1 MIALGV
7 AARWLHLAA
16 GLGLVGLVTA
26 TLLVGRRDRPTV
38 LAWEARTLRWARA
51 LAGLVLVTGLVTLAH
66 QSAVVT
72 GRPGAALEVG
82 EWARLLGHSRFGSVW
97 LVRHGVLLLLAALLL
112 LREREES
119 VADRLALRGEAWLL
133 AGVAAAAMAWAGH
146 AAAVEGVGLP
156 AALLDALHLLAAGA
170 WLGALLPLAALLRAA
185 ARAEGADARPFAVL
199 AVRAFSRLAM
209 TLMIVLVAT
218 GLANTWFQVGSVPAL
233 VGTSYGWLLLAK
245 VALLIPVLLLAQ
257 HNRRRL
263 LPRLGGDGDTVGRPA
278 MARLGRFVAAEAGL
292 GLLILLLTTGLSL
305 SPPAVHDPVWW
316 PFSQRYA
323 WDVAAALPGGSTR
336 VLIGTQVVFL
346 GLLAMVVGLLLRS
359 WRVILVGAGGL
370 AVVAGF
376 WVALPPMTVD
386 AYPTTFRRSSVPYHV
401 VSVAGG
407 AALFRT
413 HCATC
418 HGAGGRG
425 DGPGGAG
432 LPRPPADLTAPHTAQ
447 HTAGDM
453 FWWLTH
459 GIPAGGMPPFGA
471 VLSED
476 ERWDLINFVRT
487 LAAGEQARQ
496 MTALVPPG
504 RPWLVAPD
512 LAIVVGPAPPRSLKD
527 LRDRWMTLLVVF
539 TLPESRARLV
549 QLAETYN
556 TLQALGT
563 EIVAVPRGDGSDI
576 IRRLGG
582 RPPILYPVITDGAAD
597 IATTYTLLGRGL
609 GPAGLSPR
617 GAPPL
622 HVEFLLDRQGYVRAR
637 WLPGAPGPGWD
648 TPPTLV
654 EQIQLID
661 KETPAGPA
669 PDEHVH

>member
-26 TLLVGRRDRPTV
+26 TLLVGHRDRPTV
-38 LAWEARTLRWARA
+38 LAWEARMLGWARA
-51 LAGLVLVTGLVTLAH
+51 LTGLVLATGLATLAH

-72 GRPGAALEVG
+72 GRPGAALEIG
-82 EWARLLGHSRFGSVW
+82 EWTRLLGHSQFGTVW

-133 AGVAAAAMAWAGH
+133 AGVGAAAMAWAGH
-146 AAAVEGVGLP
+146 AAAVEGVGFP
-156 AALLDALHLLAAGA
+156 AALIDALHLLAAGA

-185 ARAEGADARPFAVL
+185 AQAEGADARPFAVL
-199 AVRAFSRLAM
+199 AVRAFSRLAFTVM
-209 TLMIVLVAT
+209 LLLVGT
-218 GLANTWFQVGSVPAL
+218 GLGNTWFQVGSVPAL

-245 VALLIPVLLLAQ
+245 VALLIPVFLLAQ

-292 GLLILLLTTGLSL
+292 GLLILLLTTALSL

-323 WDVAAALPGGSTR
+323 WDVAAALPGGPTR
-336 VLIGTQVVFL
+336 VLIGVQLAFL
-346 GLLAMVVGLLLRS
+346 GLLAMVVGLMLRS

-370 AVVAGF
+370 AVVAGL

-401 VSVAGG
+401 VSVASG
-407 AALFRT
+407 AGLFRT

-418 HGAGGRG
+418 HGVGGRG

-459 GIPAGGMPPFGA
+459 GIPAGGMPAFDT
-471 VLSED
+471 VLSEE
-476 ERWDLINFVRT
+476 ERWDLINFIRT

-549 QLAETYN
+549 QLAEAYN

-563 EIVAVPRGDGSDI
+563 EVVAVPRGDGSEI

-597 IATTYTLLGRGL
+597 IATSYTLLARGL
-609 GPAGLSPR
+609 GPAALSPR

-622 HVEFLLDRQGYVRAR
+622 HVEFLIDRQGYIRAR

-648 TPPTLV
+648 TLPTLI

>member
-26 TLLVGRRDRPTV
+26 TLLVGHRDRPTV
-38 LAWEARTLRWARA
+38 LAWEARTLGWARA
-51 LAGLVLVTGLVTLAH
+51 LTGLVLATGLATLAH

-72 GRPGAALEVG
+72 GRPGAALEIG
-82 EWARLLGHSRFGSVW
+82 EWTRLLGHSQFGTVW

-133 AGVAAAAMAWAGH
+133 AGVGAAAMAWAGH

-156 AALLDALHLLAAGA
+156 AALVDALHLLAAGA

-199 AVRAFSRLAM
+199 AVRAFSRLAFTVM
-209 TLMIVLVAT
+209 LLLVAT

-292 GLLILLLTTGLSL
+292 GLLILLLTTALSL

-323 WDVAAALPGGSTR
+323 WDVAAALPGGPMR
-336 VLIGTQVVFL
+336 VLIGVQLAFL
-346 GLLAMVVGLLLRS
+346 GLLAMVVGLMLRS
-359 WRVILVGAGGL
+359 WRVILVGAGGV
-370 AVVAGF
+370 AVVAGL

-401 VSVAGG
+401 VSVASGT
-407 AALFRT
+407 ALFRT

-418 HGAGGRG
+418 HGPGGRG

-459 GIPAGGMPPFGA
+459 GIPAGGMPPFDG
-471 VLSED
+471 VLSEE
-476 ERWDLINFVRT
+476 ERWDLINFIRT

-539 TLPESRARLV
+539 TLPESRARLA
-549 QLAETYN
+549 QLAEAYN

-563 EIVAVPRGDGSDI
+563 EIVAVPRDDGSDI

-582 RPPILYPVITDGAAD
+582 HPPILYPVITDGAAD
-597 IATTYTLLGRGL
+597 IATAYALLARGF
-609 GPAGLSPR
+609 GLAPR

-622 HVEFLLDRQGYVRAR
+622 HAEFLIDRQGYIRAR
-637 WLPGAPGPGWD
+637 WLPGAPGPAWD

>member
-26 TLLVGRRDRPTV
+26 TLLVGHRDRPTV
-38 LAWEARTLRWARA
+38 LAWEARMLGWARGLTA
-51 LAGLVLVTGLVTLAH
+51 LVLVTGLVTLAY

-72 GRPGAALEVG
+72 GRPGAALEIG
-82 EWARLLGHSRFGSVW
+82 EWMRLLGHSQFGTVW
-97 LVRHGVLLLLAALLL
+97 LVRHGLLLLLAALLL

-119 VADRLALRGEAWLL
+119 AADRLALRGEAWGL
-133 AGVAAAAMAWAGH
+133 AGVGAAAMAWAGH

-156 AALLDALHLLAAGA
+156 AALVDAVHLLAAGA
-170 WLGALLPLAALLRAA
+170 WLGALLPLAALLWTA

-199 AVRAFSRLAM
+199 AVRAFSRLALTVM
-209 TLMIVLVAT
+209 LLLVAT
-218 GLANTWFQVGSVPAL
+218 GLANAWFQVGSVPAL
-233 VGTSYGWLLLAK
+233 IGTSYGWLLLAK
-245 VALLIPVLLLAQ
+245 VSLLLPVLLLAQ

-278 MARLGRFVAAEAGL
+278 MARLGSFVAAEAGL

-323 WDVAAALPGGSTR
+323 WDVAAALPGGPTR
-336 VLIGTQVVFL
+336 VLIGVQLAFL
-346 GLLAMVVGLLLRS
+346 GLLAMVVGLMLRS
-359 WRVILVGAGGL
+359 WRVILVGLGGL
-370 AVVAGF
+370 AVVAGL

-386 AYPTTFRRSSVPYHV
+386 AYPATFRRSSVPYHV
-401 VSVAGG
+401 VSVASG

-459 GIPAGGMPPFGA
+459 GIPAGGMPAFDT
-471 VLSED
+471 VLSEE
-476 ERWDLINFVRT
+476 ERWDLINFIRT

-539 TLPESRARLV
+539 TLPESRPRLG
-549 QLAETYN
+549 QLAEAYN

-597 IATTYTLLGRGL
+597 IATAYTLLARGF
-609 GPAGLSPR
+609 GPAAR

-622 HVEFLLDRQGYVRAR
+622 HAEFLIDRQGYIRAR
-637 WLPGAPGPGWD
+637 WLPGTPGPGWD
-648 TPPTLV
+648 TSPTLL